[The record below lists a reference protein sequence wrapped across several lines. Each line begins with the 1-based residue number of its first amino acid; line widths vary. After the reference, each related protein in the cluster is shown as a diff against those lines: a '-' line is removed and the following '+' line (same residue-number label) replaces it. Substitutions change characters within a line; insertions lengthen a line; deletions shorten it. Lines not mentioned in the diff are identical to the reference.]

1 MRLPMH
7 EDGKTLLKLARA
19 PLKNPLGP
27 SLAKTSRAKLSGL
40 SLGSADDCILVV
52 TKNKGY
58 VLYMAHEDDML
69 KKRQK
74 NAALVLADRRPYPSR
89 F

>member
-1 MRLPMH
+1 MLR
-7 EDGKTLLKLARA
+7 KII
-19 PLKNPLGP
+19 
-27 SLAKTSRAKLSGL
+27 SL
-40 SLGSADDCILVV
+40 I
-52 TKNKGY
+52 KNKGY